1 MSFFDFL
8 FGTGS
13 QASKRNVTFAD
24 KSKLTRQDMIDLVWN
39 MQSLNSQQKQ
49 VVKEELFKY
58 LDDGGVTL
66 FEYREAI
73 RKLAERRV
81 ELGLSEIDIKNL
93 KSVL

>member
-1 MSFFDFL
+1 
-8 FGTGS
+8 
-13 QASKRNVTFAD
+13 
-24 KSKLTRQDMIDLVWN
+24 KLTRQDMIDLVRN

>member
-1 MSFFDFL
+1 MGLFDFI
-8 FGTGS
+8 FGTTN
-13 QASKRNVTFAD
+13 KRTVTFGD
-24 KSKLTRQDMIDLVWN
+24 KSKLTRQDVIDWVWH

-58 LDDGGVTL
+58 LDDGGVTA
-66 FEYREAI
+66 FEYREAVS
-73 RKLAERRV
+73 KLAKKRV